1 MITMSEITAAN
12 SAGIVFFALSVVGI
26 VLAVMRKRIRLKKL
40 TKVDD
45 GQKDVNSMIDDLDGL
60 TRGKDD

>member
-1 MITMSEITAAN
+1 MSEITAAN

-45 GQKDVNSMIDDLDGL
+45 GPKDVNSMIDDLDGL
-60 TRGKDD
+60 ARGKDD

>member
-45 GQKDVNSMIDDLDGL
+45 GPKDVISMIDDLDGL
-60 TRGKDD
+60 ARCKDD

>member
-26 VLAVMRKRIRLKKL
+26 VLAVMRKRIRLRKL

-45 GQKDVNSMIDDLDGL
+45 GQNDVNSMMDDLNGL
-60 TRGKDD
+60 ARGKDD

>member
-40 TKVDD
+40 TKGDD
-45 GQKDVNSMIDDLDGL
+45 GPKDVNSMIDDLDGL
-60 TRGKDD
+60 ARGKDD

>member
-1 MITMSEITAAN
+1 MSEITAAN

>member
-1 MITMSEITAAN
+1 MSEITAAN

-26 VLAVMRKRIRLKKL
+26 VLAVMRKRIRLRKL

-45 GQKDVNSMIDDLDGL
+45 GQNDVNSMMDDLNGL
-60 TRGKDD
+60 ARGKDD